1 MPFWDTEFLG
11 NPLSRWA
18 IAVGAG
24 VAVIVVMRIVVA
36 IVARRMRK
44 FAAGTATDVDD
55 LVADLVDR
63 TKLLF
68 VLIVA
73 VWAGSEFLTLSDT
86 AQGRIRAV
94 LILGLL
100 FQTGY
105 WATALVSYGLNRYR
119 RRVQEEDPGMATAMG
134 ALGFVV
140 RVGIWAIIALV
151 ALDTLGIAITTLL
164 AGVSV
169 GGIAVALAVQSI
181 LGDLFS
187 SVSIVLDK
195 PFVVGDYIVVGD
207 SMGTVEHVGLK
218 TTRVRSLTGEQLVI
232 GNSDLLSSRIRNYK
246 RMDER
251 RAVFNVGVEYG
262 TSAAKLE
269 LIPGMIKEAVEAR
282 ENTRFDRSHF
292 KAFGDFALIY
302 ETVFWMTVP
311 DYSSLMET
319 QQAINLELYR
329 RFEEAEIEFAFPT
342 QTLHVRT
349 GSGGAA
355 PGGGGIQAAP

>member
-1 MPFWDTEFLG
+1 MSFWDTEFLG

-18 IAVGAG
+18 TAVGAG
-24 VAVIVVMRIVVA
+24 VVVIVVMRLIVAV
-36 IVARRMRK
+36 VARRMRR

-73 VWAGSEFLTLSDT
+73 LWAGSEFLTLSAT

-100 FQTGY
+100 LQTGY
-105 WATALVSYGLNRYR
+105 WTTALVNYGLNRYR
-119 RRVQEEDPGMATAMG
+119 RRVRDDDPGIATAMG
-134 ALGFVV
+134 AVGFVV
-140 RVGIWAIIALV
+140 RLGIWAIIALI
-151 ALDTLGIAITTLL
+151 ALDTLGIEITALL

-169 GGIAVALAVQSI
+169 GGIAVALAVQNI
-181 LGDLFS
+181 LGDLFAAL
-187 SVSIVLDK
+187 SIVLDK

-207 SMGTVEHVGLK
+207 SMGTVENVGLK

-246 RMDER
+246 RMEER
-251 RAVFNVGVEYG
+251 RAEFQVGVEYG
-262 TSAAKLE
+262 TPAEKLE
-269 LIPGMIKEAVEAR
+269 KIPDMIKEAVEAR

-292 KAFGDFALIY
+292 KAFGDFALVY
-302 ETVFWMTVP
+302 ETVFFMTVP
-311 DYSSLMET
+311 DYFSLMET
-319 QQAINLELYR
+319 RQAINLELYR
-329 RFEEAEIEFAFPT
+329 RFEDAGIEFAFPT

-355 PGGGGIQAAP
+355 PGGGMRAAV

>member
-1 MPFWDTEFLG
+1 MSFWDTELLG
-11 NPLSRWA
+11 NPLSRWTA
-18 IAVGAG
+18 AVGTG
-24 VAVIVVMRIVVA
+24 LAVIIVMRIVVA
-36 IVARRMRK
+36 VVARRMKK
-44 FAAGTATDVDD
+44 FAAGTANDVDD

-73 VWAGSEFLTLSDT
+73 VWAGSQFLTLSDM
-86 AQGRIRAV
+86 AGRWIRAV

-105 WATALVSYGLNRYR
+105 WGTSLVDYGLKRYR
-119 RRVQEEDPGMATAMG
+119 KRVREEDPGMATAMG
-134 ALGFVV
+134 ALRFVV
-140 RVGIWAIIALV
+140 RVGIWGIIALI
-151 ALDTLGIAITTLL
+151 ALDTLGIEITALL

-169 GGIAVALAVQSI
+169 GGIAVALAVQNI
-181 LGDLFS
+181 LGDLFAS
-187 SVSIVLDK
+187 LSIVLDK

-207 SMGTVEHVGLK
+207 AMGTVENVGLK

-251 RAVFNVGVEYG
+251 RAAFDVGVVYG
-262 TSAAKLE
+262 TPADKLAR
-269 LIPGMIKEAVEAR
+269 IPDMIREAVEAQ

-292 KAFGDFALIY
+292 KSFGDFSLVY

-311 DYSSLMET
+311 DYFSLMET
-319 QQAINLELYR
+319 QQGINLELYR
-329 RFEEAEIEFAFPT
+329 RFEDAGIEFAFPT
-342 QTLHVRT
+342 QTVHVQT
-349 GSGGAA
+349 
-355 PGGGGIQAAP
+355 GGGGRLATSEAP

>member
-1 MPFWDTEFLG
+1 MSFWDMELLG

-18 IAVGAG
+18 AAGGAG
-24 VAVIVVMRIVVA
+24 IAIVIVMRVVVAV
-36 IVARRMRK
+36 VARRLKK
-44 FAAGTATDVDD
+44 FADGTATDVDD

-73 VWAGSEFLTLSDT
+73 VWAGSQFLTLSEV
-86 AQGRIRAV
+86 AARWIRAA

-105 WATALVSYGLNRYR
+105 WTTALVNYGLVRYR
-119 RRVQEEDPGMATAMG
+119 KRIREEDPGIATAMG

-140 RVGIWAIIALV
+140 RLGIWAIIVLI
-151 ALDTLGIAITTLL
+151 ALDTLGIEITALL

-169 GGIAVALAVQSI
+169 GGIAIALAIQNI
-181 LGDLFS
+181 LGDLFGS
-187 SVSIVLDK
+187 LSIVLDK
-195 PFVVGDYIVVGD
+195 PFVVGDFIVVGD
-207 SMGTVEHVGLK
+207 AMGTVEHVGLK
-218 TTRVRSLTGEQLVI
+218 TTRIRSLSGEQLVI

-246 RMDER
+246 RMNER
-251 RAVFNVGVEYG
+251 RAAFDLGVVYG
-262 TSAAKLE
+262 TPADKLAR
-269 LIPGMIKEAVEAR
+269 IPDMIREAVEAQ

-292 KAFGDFALIY
+292 KSFGDFALVY

-311 DYSSLMET
+311 DYFAFMET

-329 RFEEAEIEFAFPT
+329 RFEETGIEFAFPT

-349 GSGGAA
+349 D
-355 PGGGGIQAAP
+355 GGGRLATSEGP

>member
-1 MPFWDTEFLG
+1 MSFWDTEFLG

-18 IAVGAG
+18 TAVGAG
-24 VAVIVVMRIVVA
+24 VVVIVVMRLIVAV
-36 IVARRMRK
+36 VARRMRR

-73 VWAGSEFLTLSDT
+73 LWAGSEFLTLS
-86 AQGRIRAV
+86 
-94 LILGLL
+94 
-100 FQTGY
+100 
-105 WATALVSYGLNRYR
+105 ATARLNRYR
-119 RRVQEEDPGMATAMG
+119 RRVRDDDPGIATAMG
-134 ALGFVV
+134 AVGFVV
-140 RVGIWAIIALV
+140 RLGIWAIIALI
-151 ALDTLGIAITTLL
+151 ALDTLGIEITALL

-169 GGIAVALAVQSI
+169 GGIAVALAVQNI
-181 LGDLFS
+181 LGDLFAAL
-187 SVSIVLDK
+187 SIVLDK

-207 SMGTVEHVGLK
+207 SMGTVENVGLK

-246 RMDER
+246 RMEER
-251 RAVFNVGVEYG
+251 RAEFQVGVEYG
-262 TSAAKLE
+262 TPAEKLE
-269 LIPGMIKEAVEAR
+269 KIPDMIKEAVEAR

-292 KAFGDFALIY
+292 KAFGDFALVY
-302 ETVFWMTVP
+302 ETVFFMTVP
-311 DYSSLMET
+311 DYFSLMET
-319 QQAINLELYR
+319 RQAINLELYR
-329 RFEEAEIEFAFPT
+329 RFEDAGIEFAFPT

-355 PGGGGIQAAP
+355 PGGGMRAAV